1 MQPQPVWDK
10 WGRETR
16 WDPTPGSGH
25 PKGGNGPR
33 PDHGRQHGHIAG
45 STLMTSSNYYLH
57 LQGPEK
63 PSEMPLQVRVG
74 MLVQLHG

>member
-57 LQGPEK
+57 LQGPAK

-74 MLVQLHG
+74 MLVQLHR